1 MKQHVLFVC
10 EHGVS
15 RCRTAEVLCLLG
27 GMLARSCGTHE
38 EAMLRINPSV
48 VLGAHQII
56 CMDRERERLVRQM
69 MASEGKPIFTL
80 DIPDDFAPFDVA
92 LIELLEDRLRERLP
106 TPQIVNAFRRGH
118 EAMRDSGYQF
128 ESPAATNAVA
138 SLRNARRGGA
148 WG

>member
-27 GMLARSCGTHE
+27 GLLARSCGTHE
-38 EAMLRINPSV
+38 EALSRINPSV
-48 VLGAHQII
+48 VLSAHQIV
-56 CMDRERERLVRQM
+56 CMDAERERLVRQM
-69 MASEGKPIFTL
+69 MAAEGKPIVSL

-92 LIELLEDRLRERLP
+92 LIDLIETKLRERLP
-106 TPQIVNAFRRGH
+106 TPHIVNAFRRGH
-118 EAMRDSGYQF
+118 EYMRDHGYQF
-128 ESPAATNAVA
+128 EDPAATNVVA
-138 SLRNARRGGA
+138 SLRSARRGGA